1 MIWLKPDAATA
12 KAQLGELQRRH
23 QTARA
28 RLLEALLK
36 QSPLPYETVTQKLNI
51 TASVIRAMQERELIR
66 VEHIRNWRNP
76 LDQMKKQGNIV
87 SLNLTQQR
95 VAGEILDGWRQG
107 DSRPCLIHGVT
118 GSGKTEVYMEIIEQ
132 VVKSG
137 KQAIVLIP

>member
-12 KAQLGELQRRH
+12 KAQLGELQRKH

-28 RLLEALLK
+28 RLMEALLK

-87 SLNLTQQR
+87 SLNLTQRR
-95 VAGEILDGWRQG
+95 VANEIYQA
-107 DSRPCLIHGVT
+107 
-118 GSGKTEVYMEIIEQ
+118 GSGAMNAVPDPWSHRQRKDRSVY
-132 VVKSG
+132 G
-137 KQAIVLIP
+137 NH